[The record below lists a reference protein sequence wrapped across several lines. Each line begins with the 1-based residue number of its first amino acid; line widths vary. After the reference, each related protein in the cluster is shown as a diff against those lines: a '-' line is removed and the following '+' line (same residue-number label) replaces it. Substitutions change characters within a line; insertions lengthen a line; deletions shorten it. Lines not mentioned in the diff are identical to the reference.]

1 MECTEAVPRR
11 KCTAVNAYVEE
22 KKRKGSKINNLF
34 FHFRNQK
41 KKSKLSPNQAEG
53 RKQQIR
59 AEINKTKDTIN
70 NRENE
75 QNPKL
80 VL

>member
-34 FHFRNQK
+34 FHFRN
-41 KKSKLSPNQAEG
+41 
-53 RKQQIR
+53 
-59 AEINKTKDTIN
+59 
-70 NRENE
+70 
-75 QNPKL
+75 
-80 VL
+80 